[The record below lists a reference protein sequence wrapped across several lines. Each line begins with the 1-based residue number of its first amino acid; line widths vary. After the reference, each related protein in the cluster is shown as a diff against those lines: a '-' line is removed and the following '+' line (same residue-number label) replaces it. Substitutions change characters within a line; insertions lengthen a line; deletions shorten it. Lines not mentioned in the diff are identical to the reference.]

1 MVTLTIKTAEIEKME
16 TQIVQ
21 LKKGAFLCCLLI
33 LLACNSR
40 LYSQVIYTDIPD
52 ATPNVTYSLDLNND
66 AIIDFSIQ
74 FEAIDKVMCKA
85 LNNNAYA
92 GNLVGGIHLP
102 WAIASSNSICNTLS
116 TWYDATTPGT
126 MAWGTSIGYWVGAS
140 DKYLA
145 LKLVVGANTYYGWA
159 RLTILPTSTSFTIKD
174 YAYESTPNTCIQ
186 AGQRTVGTYENTNKN
201 TFSTFPNPFS
211 TATTL
216 QISDNLKNAT
226 LTICN
231 TYGQTVKQ
239 INNISGQTVTLY
251 RDNLPS
257 GLYFMHLIA
266 ENKIIASDK
275 LIITD

>member
-1 MVTLTIKTAEIEKME
+1 ME
-16 TQIVQ
+16 TKIGQ
-21 LKKGAFLCCLLI
+21 LKKGAFLCCLLVFF
-33 LLACNSR
+33 AYNSR
-40 LYSQVIYTDIPD
+40 LHAQVIYTDIPD

-102 WAIASSNSICNTLS
+102 WAIASSNNICNTLS
-116 TWYDATTPGT
+116 TWYGATTLGT

-174 YAYESTPNTCIQ
+174 YAYESMPNTCIQ
-186 AGQRTVGTYENTNKN
+186 AGQITVGTYENTNKN